1 MFASPLLF
9 PLISSLW
16 SLVRPSC
23 HRCRRWGPRGE
34 RLVTLLHEPHSF
46 SVVFRSGVSTDHL
59 LLSNGEEL
67 FLQIYLFTAIKI
79 EQRIAGVL
87 KPSSRTMFT
96 PPPSPP
102 ERLSMDEKSF
112 SNSESV
118 LEVEGNE
125 AEMSARSMVSLDLQ
139 KKKGIGRRVRWIVVL
154 VPIVLILVAF
164 STHLASSSSP
174 FLMHNAP
181 GNLETWQP
189 EHDNIFSSS
198 FHKRTPSPQS
208 QPQALTIS
216 NTVRPADCQRTHRAP
231 SQIPQLPLPQSLKHL
246 KQFLLRRPHPH
257 PRCCLLRF
265 LSPSTPLE
273 PRPTFQRPRVRH
285 SSRI

>member
-1 MFASPLLF
+1 M
-9 PLISSLW
+9 
-16 SLVRPSC
+16 
-23 HRCRRWGPRGE
+23 
-34 RLVTLLHEPHSF
+34 
-46 SVVFRSGVSTDHL
+46 
-59 LLSNGEEL
+59 
-67 FLQIYLFTAIKI
+67 QIYLFTAIKI

-96 PPPSPP
+96 PPPSPLRLPLQP

-216 NTVRPADCQRTHRAP
+216 NTVSASRLSTNPSGTQSNSATPTTSISQTSQTIPPAPPASAPPVLPTPFPQPFDSVGATTNLSTSSCQTFFQNMTQADDFRKCRP
-231 SQIPQLPLPQSLKHL
+231 LSL
-246 KQFLLRRPHPH
+246 LLQYGSAFFEVSFDIYHSGLLGAIHSR
-257 PRCCLLRF
+257 CLLDC
-265 LSPSTPLE
+265 
-273 PRPTFQRPRVRH
+273 
-285 SSRI
+285 